1 MNKPNYDALYN
12 IVEDQG
18 GYFTAAQ
25 ARSVGFSWERLSN
38 NVKSEQFD
46 RVSRG
51 VYRFVKFPS
60 SRYED
65 LFIAWLRSGPE
76 SVISHESALS
86 VYDVSDIISV
96 EIHVIVPRTASRR
109 RKEIKYHTN
118 KLEENEVTRR
128 EGLPVT
134 TFPRTL
140 ADILK
145 SGVAAE
151 EQVVMAIR
159 DGKKKG
165 LVMFEMLRYE
175 AEKLSGWRSVS
186 IHTGRLN
193 SSA

>member
-65 LFIAWLRSGPE
+65 LFIAWLRSGSE

-109 RKEIKYHTN
+109 RKGIKYHTN

-140 ADILK
+140 ADISK
-145 SGVAAE
+145 SGVAE

-159 DGKKKG
+159 DGIKKG
-165 LVMFEMLRYE
+165 LVTFEMLRYE
-175 AEKLSGWRSVS
+175 AEKRG
-186 IHTGRLN
+186 GRFFNILN
-193 SSA
+193 NYKKEDNI